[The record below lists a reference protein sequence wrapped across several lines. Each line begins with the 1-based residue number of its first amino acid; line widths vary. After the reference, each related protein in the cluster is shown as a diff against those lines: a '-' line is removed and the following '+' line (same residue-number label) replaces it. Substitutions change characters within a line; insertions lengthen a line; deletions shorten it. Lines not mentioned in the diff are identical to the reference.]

1 MSIAALNAFH
11 RIIPVGGFGMFYSLH
26 DETTMEMPPVRR
38 EKVTDKAGK
47 AKIRKGSR
55 DAQGAHECAEPPGIL
70 PFINSI
76 ICGDALAALPRIPDR
91 SIDLIIT
98 SPPYNFGH
106 SYAQDPHDDTR
117 EWNEFFDRL
126 LFVWHECA
134 RILKPGGRIAV
145 NVQPLFSDY
154 VPTHHI
160 ISNQLAGLGL
170 LWRAELLWEKNN
182 YNAKYTAWGSWKSPS
197 MPYLK
202 YTWEYIEVFDKESHK
217 KTGLK
222 SDIDITA
229 DEFKEWVIGR
239 WTFPPETR
247 MKDYNHPAMFPEE
260 LPRRLM
266 KLFSY
271 KNDIVLDPFNGA
283 GTTTL
288 AAGKLGRRFI
298 GIDVSEQYCR
308 KAMERL
314 ASTGIDGSDNPA
326 YPPPRCICLEDLP
339 E

>member
-1 MSIAALNAFH
+1 M
-11 RIIPVGGFGMFYSLH
+11 RP
-26 DETTMEMPPVRR
+26 
-38 EKVTDKAGK
+38 EKVRDKEGK
-47 AKIRKGSR
+47 ARIRRGSK
-55 DAQGAHECAEPPGIL
+55 DAQQDLHTDEPSEIL
-70 PFINSI
+70 PFINNV
-76 ICGDALAALPRIPDR
+76 ICGDAQRALARIPDR

-106 SYAQDPHDDTR
+106 SYAHDPHDDTH
-117 EWNEFFDRL
+117 EWNEYFKEL
-126 LFVWHECA
+126 LRVWQECE
-134 RILKPGGRIAV
+134 RILKPGGRMAV

-160 ISNQLAGLGL
+160 ISHQLAGLGL

-197 MPYLK
+197 MPYIK

-217 KTGLK
+217 KTG
-222 SDIDITA
+222 SREDIDITA
-229 DEFKEWVIGR
+229 EEFKEWVIGR

-247 MKDYNHPAMFPEE
+247 MKDYDHPAMFPEE
-260 LPRRLM
+260 LPRRLI

-288 AAGKLGRRFI
+288 VAWKLQRRFI
-298 GIDVSEQYCR
+298 GIDISGQYSDM
-308 KAMERL
+308 AMARL
-314 ASTGIDGSDNPA
+314 AASGDNGCRSPSYPAPKMIHLDEKGS
-326 YPPPRCICLEDLP
+326 
-339 E
+339 